1 MLLYTTLD
9 LGNQWHHY
17 LEPNPFLL
25 DLFHLMELDKL
36 QMQYS
41 GWIQRNLHCLE
52 FLSFPLLWNGE
63 DVILQT
69 LEKLILHQSV
79 CREQNFR
86 MSLRVIEIDI
96 TFSIFLLSG
105 ICAADKKMTSHVHS
119 YTFCRIIS
127 GYLPFTKIGFANH
140 PAENCNFVSQA
151 SMCSVLLKTNGSN
164 QLTFKVIPT
173 FPKWL

>member
-1 MLLYTTLD
+1 MTL
-9 LGNQWHHY
+9 
-17 LEPNPFLL
+17 
-25 DLFHLMELDKL
+25 
-36 QMQYS
+36 
-41 GWIQRNLHCLE
+41 R
-52 FLSFPLLWNGE
+52 
-63 DVILQT
+63 T

-151 SMCSVLLKTNGSN
+151 SMCSVSLKTNGSN
-164 QLTFKVIPT
+164 QFTNLAFSRVFFTFKLRNPFWNQNHLLLFNVYTHIESCSGSISLNHNRLVI
-173 FPKWL
+173 